1 MTSTTNDLNGF
12 YAFLIEKLKQYGFS
26 LVFSLGVI
34 IAAIIIN
41 KITNKSIKRAFIKM
55 HMEKSNM
62 LNLALKSSKYG
73 IIIAAAF
80 LILSKFNIPL
90 TAFFTIISSIV
101 VSSGLAL
108 QSFLGNVA
116 KSVQIKLMSPF
127 AIGDLIEVDSKKGR
141 VKKIDYFHT
150 YIVNEEHGLVMV
162 PNALI
167 ADKSIINYTKREK
180 NPENKNNNSP
190 SQEKTN

>member
-1 MTSTTNDLNGF
+1 MTTTSNPMNSF
-12 YAFLIEKLKQYGFS
+12 YDFLFEKLKQYGFS

-34 IAAIIIN
+34 IASIIIS
-41 KITNKSIKRAFIKM
+41 KIANKSIKRAFIRM
-55 HMEKSNM
+55 NMEKSNM
-62 LNLALKSSKYG
+62 LKLALKSSKYG
-73 IIIAAAF
+73 IILTAAF

-90 TAFFTIISSIV
+90 TAFFTIISSVV

-108 QSFLGNVA
+108 QNFLGNVA

-127 AIGDLIEVDSKKGR
+127 AIGDLIEIDSKKGR

-150 YIVNEEHGLVMV
+150 YIVNEENGLIMV

-167 ADKSIINYTKREK
+167 ADKSIINYSRREK
-180 NPENKNNNSP
+180 SQNKVNNNES
-190 SQEKTN
+190 K